1 MLNDL
6 YQIIEV
12 MVHLNTPTHPLI
24 ELLQKEDDF
33 DWTGNCNKVFG
44 KLKLYM
50 NSDTCRSYFDIEYNL
65 HRRHPICGISTIL
78 LQKKER
84 ERRP

>member
-1 MLNDL
+1 
-6 YQIIEV
+6 

-24 ELLQKEDDF
+24 ELLQKEVDF
-33 DWTGNCNKVFG
+33 DWTGNCNKAFG

-50 NSDTCRSYFDIEYNL
+50 NTDTCPSYFDIEYNL
-65 HRRHPICGISTIL
+65 HRVHPIWGISTIL
-78 LQKKER
+78 LQKQER